1 MTRTVRHSSALALSA
16 ILLGAGLAM
25 AAPALAAIPGPALP
39 SGVSVLNAG
48 TTVDPA
54 HQVSID
60 CALLPSDATYAP
72 TQTKVIQLPVPLDG
86 EVTITTQNCASFLL
100 QRENDNLP
108 QVVPHFRFLDGPD
121 AGDTKTLGVDFADTD
136 TLAMTG
142 TQLVVSANAYIQVV
156 ESGAADAGVFRVEV
170 EPAVP
175 VANPPGSLLQT
186 FVIEVPATALP
197 SMPVTDELLFIPPV
211 DGRPQLGSGGC
222 GIDTGPHIVA
232 TTTVVIE
239 RSGTYTF
246 RVSDVSPT
254 VQDIDETQPFRYL
267 GDPFL
272 ALYSTFDPDNAQQG
286 LVACDDDSDLDVR
299 TDYYIT
305 GSGTMM
311 TDRFPQFRV
320 DLQPGTY
327 TLVLTGYGSATG
339 FSSTAGPV
347 DAASEGNDGSEPEKG
362 GFGSVAFGVDET
374 GTVELWSTS
383 GELAATGPSPVSG
396 GMLAVGL
403 ALMTLGGLVFATRR
417 LWSRA

>member
-1 MTRTVRHSSALALSA
+1 MTRTLRHSSALVLSA
-16 ILLGAGLAM
+16 ALMGAGLAM

-39 SGVSVLNAG
+39 SGVSVSNAG
-48 TTVDPA
+48 TTVNPDLE
-54 HQVSID
+54 VRID

-108 QVVPHFRFLDGPD
+108 QVVPQFRFLDGPD
-121 AGDTKTLGVDFADTD
+121 AGATKTLGVDFADTD

-156 ESGAADAGVFRVEV
+156 ESGAADAGYFRVEV

-175 VANPPGSLLQT
+175 VANPPGSLLHT

-347 DAASEGNDGSEPEKG
+347 DVGSVGNDGSEPEKG

-396 GMLAVGL
+396 GMLAAGL